1 MKKIHIVGIGGISL
15 SALAKILVASGY
27 NVSGSDTTKSKLTE
41 DLEKCGIKV
50 FYEHRA
56 QNVLGS
62 DLVVYTGAVDTQNPE
77 LIEAKR
83 QNIKCIT
90 RAELL
95 GMIARWHKK
104 VISVAGTHG
113 KTTTTGMIAT
123 IFLMAHKNPT
133 VHIGGELP
141 IIDGNV
147 HIGSKKYFVTEACE
161 YKDSFLSL
169 SSDASVILNIQ
180 KDHMDYFKNMV
191 NLQNSFEKFAKNTK
205 LSGCCV
211 ANFDDENCTKIDYGV
226 PIVSYGF
233 GKNAFVQAKNITENN
248 QIFSYDLYVGE
259 RYKTRIDLSV
269 PGRHNIYNS
278 LASICVALK
287 FKIGLKIIKAA
298 LKSYVPSKRRYQQIV
313 HKSGAVVVHDY
324 AHHPTE
330 LAASL
335 QIAKQTTKN
344 KLVVVFEPHTYSRTQ
359 YLWSEFCACF
369 SLADVVF
376 VPPIYP
382 AREKPIKN
390 ITNVSLAKGI
400 SKSGTLAK
408 ATKSL
413 ESTYNV
419 LQKYLKDGN
428 TILLLGAG
436 TIVHLAEMF
445 GIK

>member
-27 NVSGSDTTKSKLTE
+27 QVSGSDTTKSKLTE
-41 DLEKCGIKV
+41 DLEKSGIKV

-62 DLVVYTGAVDTQNPE
+62 DLVVYTGAVDDNNPE
-77 LIEAKR
+77 IVEAKK
-83 QNIKCIT
+83 QNIKIIT

-95 GMIARWHKK
+95 GKVASSHKH

-141 IIDGNV
+141 VIDGNV
-147 HIGSKKYFVTEACE
+147 RIGGKNYFVTEACE

-169 SSDASVILNIQ
+169 KSDASVILNIQ
-180 KDHMDYFKNMV
+180 KDHMDYFKNMH
-191 NLQNSFEKFAKNTK
+191 NLQNSFEIFAKNTK
-205 LSGCCV
+205 SSGFCV
-211 ANFDDENCTKIDYGV
+211 ANFDDENCTKIAFGV
-226 PIVSYGF
+226 PVLSYGF
-233 GKNAFVQAKNITENN
+233 RKNVYAQAKNISEKN
-248 QIFSYDLYVGE
+248 QIYSFDLCVCGK
-259 RYKTRIDLSV
+259 YKTRINLSV
-269 PGRHNIYNS
+269 PGKHNIYNA

-287 FKIGLKIIKAA
+287 YKISVKTIKKA
-298 LKSYVPSKRRYQQIV
+298 LESYVPSKRRYDKVTTANGAVIV
-313 HKSGAVVVHDY
+313 H
-324 AHHPTE
+324 E
-330 LAASL
+330 
-335 QIAKQTTKN
+335 TTKN

-359 YLWSEFCACF
+359 YLWSEFCTCF

-400 SKSGTLAK
+400 AKAGTQAK

-413 ESTYNV
+413 KSTYSV